1 MNFEIK
7 VNEVFQKIAKGKEIK
22 KEMAIKEL
30 GIDSL
35 DLVEAITD
43 IEEILNIRF
52 EDEEMLSFTYVKD
65 VYDLI
70 EKKLK

>member
-1 MNFEIK
+1 MARIS
-7 VNEVFQKIAKGKEIK
+7 KGKEINR
-22 KEMAIKEL
+22 EMAIRDL

-43 IEEILNIRF
+43 NEELLDIRF